1 MSESEADTSTSAQ
14 IVEHQDITEKSDLL
28 TEPEA
33 KRPKIS
39 ESIYKQPLK
48 YKLEE
53 RLGGI
58 LCCAVCLDLPKAAV
72 YQVSL
77 CLKIKF
83 CLLHNWQNKIFF
95 VLVYCNMRFI
105 EQL

>member
-1 MSESEADTSTSAQ
+1 MSESEADTSSSGQ
-14 IVEHQDITEKSDLL
+14 IMEHQDIVEKSDDLM
-28 TEPEA
+28 EPEA

-39 ESIYKQPLK
+39 QSEIKEPAK
-48 YKLEE
+48 FKLEE

-77 CLKIKF
+77 CLTVI
-83 CLLHNWQNKIFF
+83 
-95 VLVYCNMRFI
+95 
-105 EQL
+105 